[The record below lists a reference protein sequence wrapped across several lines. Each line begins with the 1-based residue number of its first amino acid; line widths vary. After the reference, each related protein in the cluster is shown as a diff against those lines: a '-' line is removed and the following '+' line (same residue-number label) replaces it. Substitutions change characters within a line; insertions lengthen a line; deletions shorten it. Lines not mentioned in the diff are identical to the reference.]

1 MNQLSEVDLSQNTSG
16 QYGAF
21 WQTDIPR
28 LKAGHVGGQVCIYI
42 MYINITLILY
52 TDI

>member
-28 LKAGHVGGQVCIYI
+28 LKAGHVGGQVYNYICIYI
-42 MYINITLILY
+42 IYYINFVY
-52 TDI
+52 

>member
-28 LKAGHVGGQVCIYI
+28 LKAGHVGGQVYNICIYI
-42 MYINITLILY
+42 LH
-52 TDI
+52 